1 MMGLKFRVVVGQQ
14 SSESVTDFDRVSERL
29 LEVSS
34 IRNLSQRFCVFAA
47 AGLWLVQ
54 GGRPGQVLGQFNG
67 PA

>member
-34 IRNLSQRFCVFAA
+34 IRNLSQRFCVLAA
-47 AGLWLVQ
+47 AGLRLV
-54 GGRPGQVLGQFNG
+54 GSLG
-67 PA
+67 